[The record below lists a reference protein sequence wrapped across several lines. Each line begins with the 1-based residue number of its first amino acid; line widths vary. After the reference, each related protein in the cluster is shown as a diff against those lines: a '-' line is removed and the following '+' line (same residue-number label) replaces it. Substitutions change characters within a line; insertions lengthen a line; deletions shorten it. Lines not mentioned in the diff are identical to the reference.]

1 MSLERYELFAE
12 LGRGGFG
19 TVYKARQLTT
29 GQSVAVKVLHGLR
42 GLDEA
47 AQKRHLARFQWEMS
61 LCAQLHHPHIV
72 RLIDSGVL
80 DDGRVYTAFEYVP
93 GQTLAR
99 LLAEGGALDALEA
112 RHLMLQTLDALSCAH
127 SVGVVHRDFKPH
139 NIMVLATGAR
149 RNALVLDFGLA
160 ALVEGSD
167 LLERDALLSGSREIL
182 GTPAYSAPEQLRGE
196 APTPSSDLFSWAL
209 VFLECLTG
217 ERPVRG
223 QTLQEIIFQ
232 QLGPEPISMPHA
244 LRAHPL
250 GRILARLLTKDVGAR
265 QVRTD
270 KLLREIE
277 QCDLSDLQLPVRARG
292 RGTGARVQEGPP
304 VDPGD
309 MPTRT
314 VVRLS
319 EPASADQPVSSRD
332 GERRQVTALCC
343 LLLPADPPASSGG
356 DTDAQEERD
365 EHIQLGHQLC
375 LEIGRSYSGVLG
387 GSLGDKVLLYFG
399 LGAESALHAQN
410 AAYAVLELCRELQRR
425 ATLSDPRQRLRLE
438 LRASLHSGAIAAH
451 RTGVMSSVSRVA
463 GQLCDRAPPG
473 GVLVSGTT
481 AALLERGFDLEPDP
495 DLSTSSERAFSLRSA
510 RSLPPELLTP
520 RTRARRGG

>member
-19 TVYKARQLTT
+19 TVYKARQIAT

-99 LLAEGGALDALEA
+99 LLTEDGALTPLEA

-127 SVGVVHRDFKPH
+127 TVGVVHRDFKPH
-139 NIMVLATGAR
+139 NIMVAATGAR

-160 ALVEGSD
+160 ALVEGSQ
-167 LLERDALLSGSREIL
+167 LVERDALLSGSREIL

-196 APTPSSDLFSWAL
+196 SPTPSSDLFSWAL

-223 QTLQEIIFQ
+223 HSLQEIIFQ

-265 QVRTD
+265 QMRTD

-277 QCDLSDLQLPVRARG
+277 QCDLTDLQLPVSLRG
-292 RGTGARVQEGPP
+292 RGTAARGQEGSPR
-304 VDPGD
+304 DPGD

-314 VVRLS
+314 VMRLS
-319 EPASADQPVSSRD
+319 EPTLAPREVLPSSKD

-343 LLLPADPPASSGG
+343 ILLPADPAGAE
-356 DTDAQEERD
+356 TDQEERD
-365 EHIQLGHQLC
+365 ERIQAGYQLC
-375 LEIGRSYSGVLG
+375 LEIGRSYTGVLG
-387 GSLGDKVLLYFG
+387 STLGDKVLLYFG

-410 AAYAVLELCRELQRR
+410 AAYAVLELTRELQRR
-425 ATLSDPRQRLRLE
+425 ASLADPRQRLGLR
-438 LRASLHSGAIAAH
+438 LRASLHSGAIAVH
-451 RTGVMSSVSRVA
+451 RVGVMSSVSRVA
-463 GQLCDRAPPG
+463 GQLCERAPSG

-481 AALLERGFDLEPDP
+481 AALLERGFDLEPGEEGSGGAVEP
-495 DLSTSSERAFSLRSA
+495 TFSLRSA
-510 RSLPPELLTP
+510 RSLVPDPPSP
-520 RTRARRGG
+520 RG